1 MNPAAPFHVLSLC
14 VSSDTLHKTREK
26 SISQLQVGTS
36 PPRLGLLPA
45 PSSPSQR
52 SEFYYP
58 HIWEKIL
65 HPPENAS
72 GLDVTGNLHLTA
84 GQFPSEALISGKQ
97 SRSDLKEI
105 LGLGA
110 QSAALCT
117 VRHQQNSQYS
127 SSSPGLSTSRLSSNS
142 MFHCCS
148 SRFCCFILE
157 ESTEVMSYAPPQPRA
172 GFFSCHAKASSLHGS
187 PPGQELM
194 DWEKFVSTSLRFPFP
209 QAHHRH

>member
-1 MNPAAPFHVLSLC
+1 MAGDRSPPTSQGAEVWIIPIHPPLQSGQWSKYSVDHSWCRVIPCHPRALTWFCPHPGTPQYYSDHWLCSDMNPAAPFHVLSLC

-36 PPRLGLLPA
+36 PPGLGLLPA

-58 HIWEKIL
+58 HTWEEIL
-65 HPPENAS
+65 HPSENAS

-84 GQFPSEALISGKQ
+84 GEFPSEALISGKQ

-110 QSAALCT
+110 
-117 VRHQQNSQYS
+117 
-127 SSSPGLSTSRLSSNS
+127 
-142 MFHCCS
+142 
-148 SRFCCFILE
+148 
-157 ESTEVMSYAPPQPRA
+157 
-172 GFFSCHAKASSLHGS
+172 
-187 PPGQELM
+187 
-194 DWEKFVSTSLRFPFP
+194 
-209 QAHHRH
+209 